1 MLGGTRGRERGNGFL
16 GGHSGDRYNTQA
28 TTKRGGSVS
37 EREQE
42 HLPEGKSQM
51 DIAIDVFIDQIK
63 DINPNI
69 DEESLHSE
77 IRKCIEEAVP
87 EAEGE
92 EGS

>member
-1 MLGGTRGRERGNGFL
+1 M
-16 GGHSGDRYNTQA
+16 GDRYDTQV

-51 DIAIDVFIDQIK
+51 DIVIDVFIDQLK

-69 DEESLHSE
+69 DEESLHNE
-77 IRKCIEEAVP
+77 IRRCVEEAMP
-87 EAEGE
+87 EAESEESGE